1 MKKEEKKQAS
11 EESTTLDESD
21 EIPEKDFQFVLK
33 QLLGAYQPILEEEL
47 RRAQS
52 PDQLEKESAAHPPTC
67 EDEFELA
74 NRIFE
79 KFFNEEVAVR
89 LLPPE
94 GRELLGP
101 VAEWNWCLRHL
112 RCCFIFG
119 WLVCRGP
126 RNFRAFSYYL
136 YHYWR
141 CVREVLGTPLRSPLT
156 AEERQDFGILVEELA
171 AAFKPYLTDQLAT
184 VEFPSGVPDEVIS
197 ERIDCHEGL
206 EEACE
211 IFERLLTPRTS
222 EALLGKEAFAAHTKE
237 QSFWFCR
244 CWCLCAICFGCCLA
258 RAHTLF
264 EARWC
269 LRYFFRCLRR
279 CFQPLSCA
287 IIKPAAN
294 DCAEEQFFPGP
305 GIIGVEIVGTA
316 IGAFCDHYIL
326 EWKDPLDPPI
336 AYSQNFIT
344 YAAPAPPAGPGV
356 CGKVNATLG
365 YLNTFGTPVPT
376 DVEIRLTVFATQG
389 SPCVKEVS
397 FQIFEKH
404 VWIGAIEGVQV
415 ESPPGWVDPNARLF
429 NTAIGQEASFGTAL
443 EIWGH
448 AWVGS
453 CFGKKIK
460 RYTLAYQPGF
470 VNDPTLGPWTQFWQ
484 VDYNSFRQ
492 QAAEQTGNFDL
503 TSFWEF
509 VQLCLIPPCPIPNP
523 FIEYDELVPTRWI
536 SGVTP
541 PAVPPGQFFPVDPEL
556 APIWASQSLPP
567 VNCYSGKYTLRLA
580 VEDTL
585 GNIYYDTQHVWFDN
599 KAIYGEITDL
609 LGVAPC
615 AVLNLSQI
623 PNAGNCG
630 VVWPLSIQGIA
641 YDEYILETDTL
652 SHPSDNFGGYC
663 LTLTKQGGVESSC
676 SPIVLSVALPVPNPG
691 SPTNVG
697 TQRVG
702 DPGTRC
708 LTASPLP
715 MGFVIPPK
723 QSNTLTVMDARMFDA
738 TCAASATPVPP
749 AGFALHRANPA
760 TGQAAECCAFFF
772 ALDVWD
778 TSICPSLSGGR
789 HQPPTF
795 IWPVYICNDLPPGP

>member
-1 MKKEEKKQAS
+1 MKKEDKKKPP
-11 EESTTLDESD
+11 EESQVDEQD
-21 EIPEKDFQFVLK
+21 EIQEKDFQFVLK
-33 QLLGAYQPILEEEL
+33 ELLGAYQPILGEEL
-47 RRAQS
+47 RRAQA
-52 PDQLEKESAAHPPTC
+52 PEQLEKEAAAHPPTC

-79 KFFNEEVAVR
+79 KFFTEEVALR

-94 GRELLGP
+94 GRELMGP
-101 VAEWNWCLRHL
+101 ITQWNWCLRHL

-136 YHYWR
+136 HRYWK
-141 CVREVLGTPLRSPLT
+141 CVRELLGSPVSSPLT
-156 AEERQDFGILVEELA
+156 PEERNDFGILIEELA
-171 AAFKPYLTDQLAT
+171 GAFKPYLTDQLAT
-184 VEFPSGVPDEVIS
+184 VEFPAGIPDEVIG

-211 IFERLLTPRTS
+211 LFERLLTPRTS
-222 EALLGKEAFAAHTKE
+222 EALLGREAFAAHIKE
-237 QSFWFCR
+237 PSFWFCR
-244 CWCLCAICFGCCLA
+244 CWCLCAMCFGCCLA
-258 RAHTLF
+258 RAHTLY
-264 EARWC
+264 EWRWC
-269 LRYFFRCLRR
+269 LRYFFRCLRH
-279 CFQPLSCA
+279 CFKPLTCA

-294 DCAEEQFFPGP
+294 DCAEEQYFAGP
-305 GIIGVEIVGTA
+305 GVMGIEIVGTA
-316 IGAFCDHYIL
+316 TGAFCDRYIL
-326 EWKDPLDPPI
+326 EWKDPLAPPI
-336 AYSQNFIT
+336 AYTQTGIVYT
-344 YAAPAPPAGPGV
+344 APAPPGGPGA

-365 YLNTFGTPVPT
+365 YLDTFGTPVPT

-389 SPCVKEVS
+389 GPCVREVA
-397 FQIFEKH
+397 FQIFKKR
-404 VWIGAIEGVQV
+404 VWIGAIEGVPV

-429 NTAIGQEASFGTAL
+429 NTGIGQVGSFGTAL

-453 CFGKKIK
+453 CFGKEIK
-460 RYTLAYQPGF
+460 RYTLSYQADF
-470 VNDPTLGPWTQFWQ
+470 VNDPTVGAWTQFWQ
-484 VDYNSFRQ
+484 VDYNSMRQ
-492 QAAEQTGNFDL
+492 KAAVQTGNLDL
-503 TSFWEF
+503 TSFWRF
-509 VQLCLIPPCPIPNP
+509 VQLCLIPTCPVPNP
-523 FIEYDELVPTRWI
+523 FLEYDELDPTRWI

-567 VNCYSGKYTLRLA
+567 INCYSGKYTLRLA
-580 VEDTL
+580 VEDTF
-585 GNIYYDTQHVWFDN
+585 GNFYYDTQHVWFDN
-599 KAIYGEITDL
+599 KAIYGEITEL

-652 SHPSDNFGGYC
+652 THPSDNFGGYC
-663 LTLTKQGGVESSC
+663 LTLTKQGGLESSC
-676 SPIVLSVALPVPNPG
+676 SPILLSVALPVPAPA
-691 SPTNVG
+691 SPTTVG

-702 DPGTRC
+702 EPGTRC

-738 TCAASATPVPP
+738 TCAASASPVPP

-795 IWPVYICNDLPPGP
+795 IWPIYICNDLPPAP

>member
-1 MKKEEKKQAS
+1 MKKDEKNQPP
-11 EESTTLDESD
+11 EESQVDEPD
-21 EIPEKDFQFVLK
+21 EIQEADFQFVLK
-33 QLLGAYQPILEEEL
+33 ELLGAYEPILKEEL

-52 PDQLEKESAAHPPTC
+52 PEQLEKEAAAHPPTC
-67 EDEFELA
+67 EDEVKLA

-79 KFFNEEVAVR
+79 KFFTEEITLR
-89 LLPPE
+89 MLPPE

-101 VAEWNWCLRHL
+101 ASQWNWCLRHL

-136 YHYWR
+136 YQYWR
-141 CVREVLGTPLRSPLT
+141 CVRELLGTPVSSPPT
-156 AEERQDFGILVEELA
+156 REERDDLGILIEELA
-171 AAFKPYLTDQLAT
+171 RAFKPYLTDQLAT
-184 VEFPSGVPDEVIS
+184 VEFPAGIPEEVIAA
-197 ERIDCHEGL
+197 RIDCHEGL

-211 IFERLLTPRTS
+211 LFERLLTPRTS
-222 EALLGKEAFAAHTKE
+222 EALLGKEAFAAHIKE
-237 QSFWFCR
+237 PSFWFCR

-258 RAHTLF
+258 RARTLY
-264 EARWC
+264 EWRWC
-269 LRYFFRCLRR
+269 LRYYFRCIRR
-279 CFQPLSCA
+279 CFQPLTCA
-287 IIKPAAN
+287 ITKPGAG
-294 DCAEEQFFPGP
+294 DCVEEQYFPGP
-305 GIIGVEIVGTA
+305 GVLGIEIVGTA
-316 IGAFCDHYIL
+316 TGAFCDHYIL
-326 EWKDPLDPPI
+326 EWKDPLAPPI
-336 AYSQNFIT
+336 AYTQAGFKYT
-344 YAAPAPPAGPGV
+344 APAPPTGPGA

-365 YLNTFGTPVPT
+365 YLDTFSTPVPS
-376 DVEIRLTVFATQG
+376 DVEIRLTVFAKQG
-389 SPCVKEVS
+389 APCIREVT
-397 FQIFEKH
+397 FQIFKKR

-415 ESPPGWVDPNARLF
+415 ESPPGWVNPNARLF
-429 NTAIGQEASFGTAL
+429 NTGIGQEASFGTAL
-443 EIWGH
+443 EVWGQ
-448 AWVGS
+448 AFVGG
-453 CFGKKIK
+453 CFGKEIK
-460 RYTLAYQPGF
+460 RYTLSYQPGF
-470 VNDPTLGPWTQFWQ
+470 VNDPTLGAWTQFWQ
-484 VDYNSFRQ
+484 VDYNSLRQ
-492 QAAEQTGNFDL
+492 KAAVQIGNLDL
-503 TSFWEF
+503 TSFWRF
-509 VQLCLIPPCPIPNP
+509 VQLCFIGPCPPNP
-523 FIEYDELVPTRWI
+523 FIEYDELDPTRWV

-541 PAVPPGQFFPVDPEL
+541 PAVPGGQFFPIDPEL

-567 VNCYSGKYTLRLA
+567 TNCYSGQYTLRLA

-585 GNIYYDTQHVWFDN
+585 GGIYYDTQHVWFDN
-599 KAIYGEITDL
+599 KAIYGEITSL

-652 SHPSDNFGGYC
+652 THPSDNFGGYC

-676 SPIVLSVALPVPNPG
+676 SPIVLSVALPVPSPA

-702 DPGTRC
+702 DPGVRC
-708 LTASPLP
+708 LTAAPLP

-723 QSNTLTVMDARMFDA
+723 TSNTLTVMDARMFDA
-738 TCAASATPVPP
+738 DCAASASPVPP
-749 AGFALHRANPA
+749 AGFALHRANPK

-778 TSICPSLSGGR
+778 TSICPSLSGGH

-795 IWPVYICNDLPPGP
+795 IWPIYICNDLPPGP